1 MNEFKKYDV
10 RQIMNQLQA
19 IKAALALSL
28 SQLWNFN
35 VLNVTSNRS
44 VLCIT
49 DSDQNEICI
58 ISNLNT
64 LTLRIDKF
72 ESNDSAKIIDLKRI
86 IETYQFNVYVN
97 VNENKSM
104 LLG

>member
-1 MNEFKKYDV
+1 
-10 RQIMNQLQA
+10 MNQLQA

-58 ISNLNT
+58 ISNLNK

-86 IETYQFNVYVN
+86 IETYQFNAYVN

-104 LLG
+104 LLGQRKIERNLL